1 MAMELNVTTDLAKAI
16 PSEISFNFVEL
27 KAELTERL
35 DHYNRLVITE
45 DGIQEGKADRAKLN
59 KLKTAIETRRKEIKS
74 ACMAPYTAFEAQVK
88 EITALIDQPIAAIDN
103 QLAAYEAQRK
113 EEKKAKIEAAW
124 NEYLAENKVP
134 VGITLSAISDPKWL
148 NATVSIETI
157 KKTMEARFEQIANDL
172 AVIAGLPAFSFEAQ
186 ETYLDTL
193 DLGRAVR
200 EAQRLTALEQKRKEW
215 EAEKERRQAAQE
227 AARATETVQPT
238 VSTPEAQTPAEEA
251 VAPQEEAEPTE
262 TVYALRLELQVTKSQ
277 AADLKAFL
285 VERGIN
291 HHKI

>member
-1 MAMELNVTTDLAKAI
+1 MELKVTTDLAKAI
-16 PSEISFNFVEL
+16 PSEISFNFEEL
-27 KAELTERL
+27 KLTLTERL

-59 KLKTAIETRRKEIKS
+59 KLKTAIETRRKEIKN

-134 VGITLSAISDPKWL
+134 AGITLSAISDPKWL

-157 KKTMEARFEQIANDL
+157 RKTMEARFEQIANDL
-172 AVIAGLPAFSFEAQ
+172 AVIAGLPAFNFEAQ

-200 EAQRLTALEQKRKEW
+200 EAQRLTEQAEKRKAW
-215 EAEKERRQAAQE
+215 EEEQVRRQAAQE
-227 AARATETVQPT
+227 AARATETAKPT
-238 VSTPEAQTPAEEA
+238 ESTPEVQTPAVEA
-251 VAPQEEAEPTE
+251 VATQEEPEPTE

-277 AADLKAFL
+277 AAELKAFL